1 MNTIKGLV
9 KTLLSFLFPEA
20 LGMLDVPENER
31 NRNMDYVE
39 HYRRDIESRKAIEKR
54 ADDLRHERYESG
66 KNNGKMDEI

>member
-1 MNTIKGLV
+1 MNIIKDLT
-9 KTLLSFLFPEA
+9 KILLSFFCSEI
-20 LGMLDVPENER
+20 LDILDMPENER
-31 NRNMDYVE
+31 NSDTDYVE